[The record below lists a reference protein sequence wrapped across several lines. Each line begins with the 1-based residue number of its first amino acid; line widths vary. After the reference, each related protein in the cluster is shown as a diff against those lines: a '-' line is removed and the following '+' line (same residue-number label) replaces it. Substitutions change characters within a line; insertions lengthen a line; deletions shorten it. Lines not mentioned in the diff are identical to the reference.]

1 MKYKL
6 SDAFQASIGVFSAT
20 LLFVALKSEPL
31 SINPT
36 VGFVITIIWVS
47 LFYNGR
53 SGLPKENFFIDLGI
67 TFVIAGILTLVFN
80 LATMDQLLSFDYFG
94 STSIILVWLGFP
106 ISILMDKW
114 NLTNILKRHYIR
126 R

>member
-1 MKYKL
+1 MRYRL
-6 SDAFQASIGVFSAT
+6 SDAFQASVGVFSAT
-20 LLFVALKSEPL
+20 LLFVSLKSEPL
-31 SINPT
+31 IINPI
-36 VGFVITIIWVS
+36 VGLVITIIWVS

-53 SGLPKENFFIDLGI
+53 SGLAKENFFIDLGI
-67 TFVIAGILTLVFN
+67 TFVIAGVLTLVFS
-80 LATMDQLLSFDYFG
+80 LATLDQLLSFNYFG

-126 R
+126 K